1 MIDWLGPV
9 QEVRLA
15 RWVRRAQRGDRDA
28 FRELYRALHPLAFR
42 YVSRRIARRED
53 AEDLVAQ
60 LFWRLLDGLERID
73 PRKGSVRAYV
83 LSAARRAVI
92 DHIRSGATRG
102 ASEVEPLLPD
112 PSPGALERLIDAE
125 RASAVLAALASLAPE
140 KRELLLL
147 RYDEGLRF
155 SEIAQVLGLAEPAVR
170 QRASRALRELRDR
183 LQGDNGS
190 PSEEVAS

>member
-1 MIDWLGPV
+1 MIDWLGPI

-28 FRELYRALHPLAFR
+28 FRELYRALHPVTFR
-42 YVSRRIARRED
+42 FVARRVARRED

-60 LFWRLLDGLERID
+60 VFWRLLDGLDRID

-92 DHIRSGATRG
+92 DHLRG
-102 ASEVEPLLPD
+102 SAPRAASQVEPQVPD

-125 RASAVLAALASLAPE
+125 RTSAVLAALASLEPE

-147 RYDEGLRF
+147 RYDAGLRF
-155 SEIAQVLGLAEPAVR
+155 SEIAEVLGLAEPAVR

-183 LQGDNGS
+183 VQGGGN